1 MQATVIQATPA
12 TYRERLAK
20 LHPGDVLQLAPGTY
34 ERNLPLERLQGTASQ
49 PIVIRGAPDLTTVL
63 LAQSCCNT
71 VQLRNT
77 HYVEVR
83 DLTLDGGN
91 LDGPVGVDSREE
103 CSHIVLENL
112 RIVHYGANQQDVAI
126 STKGPAWDWVIRGN
140 MIVGAGTGL
149 YLGNSDGT
157 QPFVAGVIES
167 NLILDTRGYNIQI
180 KHQNSRPRG
189 VRLPDGASRTVIRY
203 NVLSKS
209 RNAATGH
216 DARPNLLVG
225 HFPATGAGARD
236 LYEIYGNLLY
246 ENPTEALFQGEGNVD
261 LHDNLFVNSRGAAI
275 VIRPQNAR
283 PRNVVVAHNTVIAQ
297 GAGIRVWGGEPGYRQ
312 RIAHNAVF
320 SPRPIDGPN
329 LTDNLTG
336 AYSTAADWLSAPFA
350 PLGMLDLHPKPGLF
364 TTPRPGTRPSPA
376 ANASRDITAPA
387 VDFDGCPRVSNAPG
401 AYERAASPGAWF
413 PVLAVRPDPQREVR
427 HVCVLPD
434 AAAATE
440 PH

>member
-1 MQATVIQATPA
+1 
-12 TYRERLAK
+12 
-20 LHPGDVLQLAPGTY
+20 
-34 ERNLPLERLQGTASQ
+34 
-49 PIVIRGAPDLTTVL
+49 VIRGASDLTTVL
-63 LAQSCCNT
+63 RAQACCNT

-91 LDGPVGVDSREE
+91 LGGPFAVDSRER

-112 RIVHYGANQQDVAI
+112 RIVRYGANQQEVAI
-126 STKGPAWDWVIRGN
+126 STKGPAWAWTIRGN
-140 MIVGAGTGL
+140 TIIGAGTGL

-180 KHQNSRPRG
+180 KHQNARPRG
-189 VRLPDGASRTVIRY
+189 TGLPGGPSRTVIRY

-209 RNAATGH
+209 HEAAAGH

-225 HFPATGAGARD
+225 HFPASGAGAQDR
-236 LYEIYGNLLY
+236 YEIYGNFLY
-246 ENPTEALFQGEGNVD
+246 ENPTEALFQGEGNIE

-283 PRNVVVAHNTVIAQ
+283 PRNVLVAHNTVIAQ
-297 GAGIRVWGGEPGYRQ
+297 GPGIRLWGGEPGYRQ

-320 SPRPIDGPN
+320 SPTPIDGPN

-336 AYSTAADWLSAPFA
+336 AYSTAAQWLSAPFA
-350 PLGMLDLHPKPGLF
+350 PLGTLDLHPKPGLF
-364 TTPRPGTRPSPA
+364 PSP
-376 ANASRDITAPA
+376 RTAVPA
-387 VDFDGCPRVSNAPG
+387 IDFDGCPRTSNAPG
-401 AYERAASPGAWF
+401 AYGGPAAPGAWL
-413 PVLAVRPDPQREVR
+413 PALAVRPDPQREVH

-434 AAAATE
+434 PAAATE